1 MRRITVVNPNEMFK
15 MFNDTLSL
23 GDSDFKDIVDVQ
35 KTSLKVNV
43 SEFSDKFVITAILP
57 GFKKDEVNISFQ
69 SNTLVIEATK
79 KEENESSESN
89 VILQEYSL
97 YSLERKVTLPE
108 KVDVD
113 NAEAKLSNG
122 IMTIIVPKLPE
133 ILPKK
138 ISIK

>member
-23 GDSDFKDIVDVQ
+23 GDSDFKDIVNVQ

-43 SEFSDKFVITAILP
+43 TEFSDKFVITAILP